1 MKDFFLFI
9 PLGKLVY
16 LINYETI
23 KINFR
28 QYFLILIQ
36 KNYNRL
42 ISRLILKQI
51 IPYEFKR
58 MKKLFRTNFY
68 KLQSNVY
75 FK

>member
-36 KNYNRL
+36 KNYNGL

-51 IPYEFKR
+51 IPYEFK
-58 MKKLFRTNFY
+58 
-68 KLQSNVY
+68 
-75 FK
+75 